1 MHGVNLD
8 LLHLGPYHTDG
19 RPKNPHAHHWAELL
33 DARRTARKAVWR
45 AAMARLRG
53 LLAPRH
59 APGLPA
65 DRPF

>member
-19 RPKNPHAHHWAELL
+19 RPKNPHAHHRAELL

-45 AAMARLRG
+45 AAMARLHS